1 MNTDTPPVRT
11 ADEASTPVLPAMPR
25 AVRLAHLVT
34 LTAAGVFLLV
44 EATKQWF
51 YLDEWDFLAY
61 RGLRFTGTEGLF
73 APHNEHWTTIPIL
86 IWRGLFNFVGVRDY
100 WLYAL
105 PLIVAHLAVVH
116 LVWRLMLRHEV
127 DPWTA
132 TLLVAAFAV
141 LAVGSE
147 NLTTAFQITFVGSVA
162 FGLLAVDAIERDRL
176 WLPPIWSVCALMCSN
191 IGIPMVFG
199 CVLVALARRRYT
211 AAAITAIP
219 PAAVFIIWYVLIG
232 HIGTH
237 ASTDIASLSFGG
249 LVSYVW
255 TGLTASMG
263 GLVDGSAH
271 LGAVFVAV
279 LAGAA
284 VARRNVPAA
293 LALAAVALYA
303 FVGLGRLQ
311 YGVDQALASRYSY
324 IAVALCL
331 PLIGQLISPLA
342 RRRDLRSIVMA
353 ALIVLIG
360 ANAVSLETDTTL
372 VAASNKWAGQ
382 IQAAAY
388 LIHTGE
394 RFPGFA
400 TSSSS
405 IGPPNEPSVA
415 ALTAMVRRGQFP
427 VPAAVPR
434 QTLQAERA
442 ILGVF
447 ISPKPGY
454 PGALTFA
461 APASPTCV
469 GSSPRNPVTVQL
481 PASGSIRLTFQPP
494 APAQGVAVSFPAAP
508 DASSVTVSLPLSGP
522 WLNIPAGAYPTASI
536 TPSIAVRLCESVPS
550 GGVRS

>member
-1 MNTDTPPVRT
+1 MNTDTAPVRT
-11 ADEASTPVLPAMPR
+11 ADEASSTVLPATPR
-25 AVRLAHLVT
+25 AVRLVHLLT
-34 LTAAGVFLLV
+34 LTTAGVFLLV

-86 IWRGLFNFVGVRDY
+86 IWRGLFNLVGVRDY

-141 LAVGSE
+141 LGVGSE
-147 NLTTAFQITFVGSVA
+147 NLTRAFQITFVGSVA
-162 FGLLAVDAIERDRL
+162 FGLLAIDALERDRF
-176 WLPPIWSVCALMCSN
+176 WVPPIWGVGALMCSN

-219 PAAVFIIWYVLIG
+219 PAVIFIIWYMLIG
-232 HIGTH
+232 HIGTY

-255 TGLTASMG
+255 MGLTASMG

-293 LALAAVALYA
+293 LSLAAVALYA

-311 YGVDQALASRYSY
+311 YGVDQATASRYSY

-331 PLIGQLISPLA
+331 PLIGQLITTLA
-342 RRRDLRSIVMA
+342 RRRDLRPIVMSG
-353 ALIVLIG
+353 LIVLIG
-360 ANAVSLETDTTL
+360 ANAVSLEMDTNL
-372 VAASNKWAGQ
+372 VAATADKWGSQ

-394 RFPGFA
+394 RFPGYA

-415 ALTAMVRRGQFP
+415 ALTSLIRRGQFP

-434 QTLQAERA
+434 HTLQAERA

-447 ISPKPGY
+447 ISPEPGY

-469 GSSPRNPVTVQL
+469 VSSPRNPVTVQL
-481 PASGSIRLTFQPP
+481 PTSGSIRMTVEHPGFYTS
-494 APAQGVAVSFPAAP
+494 VVVSFPAAP
-508 DASSVTVSLPLSGP
+508 HASSVTVSLPVSGR
-522 WLNIPAGAYPTASI
+522 WLNVPAGAYPIASI
-536 TPSIAVRLCESVPS
+536 TPSTPILLCEVEPQN
-550 GGVRS
+550 RA